1 MVKTTNTNGIPPKS
15 KNETFTGKELANQL
29 QVLIGKS
36 LLITGKPRTDG
47 SHLRKLI
54 ENALQDSKV
63 ELAASSTF
71 KVIPPKKRGIPKST
85 KYLADSFLITS
96 GDKYNL
102 QVWNRIPN
110 SSNVLIKYHNG
121 SSIRCKDINC
131 ILVKIDLEQ
140 QNIESIIVMSPQYIE
155 HKFGKFG
162 IPTIKYQAIINPA
175 TRNTIVNSSTKAFIV
190 TDTTNMK
197 PLLGSNSQVELKTL
211 SSEPISSQI
220 LSIEEIGQRVISN
233 LIGQKLFAQDTKTRG
248 QALERK
254 VATLLGFS
262 DEDQLVGNYPD
273 IYNQALEVKV
283 QDSPTIDLGKETPMN
298 PLPVYQNLPITTEDI
313 RYLIALTNPQTSEIE
328 GVILV
333 PGKELENIF
342 TMVNGTSFKCQRSI
356 PMKFFEK
363 YKGKSVFNP

>member
-1 MVKTTNTNGIPPKS
+1 
-15 KNETFTGKELANQL
+15 
-29 QVLIGKS
+29 
-36 LLITGKPRTDG
+36 
-47 SHLRKLI
+47 
-54 ENALQDSKV
+54 
-63 ELAASSTF
+63 
-71 KVIPPKKRGIPKST
+71 
-85 KYLADSFLITS
+85 
-96 GDKYNL
+96 
-102 QVWNRIPN
+102 
-110 SSNVLIKYHNG
+110 
-121 SSIRCKDINC
+121 
-131 ILVKIDLEQ
+131 
-140 QNIESIIVMSPQYIE
+140 MSPQYIE

-220 LSIEEIGQRVISN
+220 LSIEEIGQRVISY

>member
-1 MVKTTNTNGIPPKS
+1 M
-15 KNETFTGKELANQL
+15 E
-29 QVLIGKS
+29 
-36 LLITGKPRTDG
+36 
-47 SHLRKLI
+47 
-54 ENALQDSKV
+54 
-63 ELAASSTF
+63 
-71 KVIPPKKRGIPKST
+71 
-85 KYLADSFLITS
+85 
-96 GDKYNL
+96 
-102 QVWNRIPN
+102 RIPN